1 MDSFGI
7 SASGMRVASLRLDA
21 AASNVARLPVDGVQ
35 RLGVSATAQAGGGV
49 GATVVA
55 AAPDASAPV
64 GDLVEA
70 RSAALGF
77 DANARILRASDEAIG
92 FLLDVTA

>member
-1 MDSFGI
+1 MDSLAI

-21 AASNVARLPVDGVQ
+21 AASNVARLPVEGAQ
-35 RLGVSATAQAGGGV
+35 RLGVSAAAQADGGV

-55 AAPDASAPV
+55 TAPDTAAPV

-70 RSAALGF
+70 RSAALSF
-77 DANARILRASDEAIG
+77 DANARVLRTSDEAIG